1 MAKTQER
8 FKAGDIVTVD
18 SPINAYNDKGSAYRL
33 EAGLTALILDTNQHD
48 LTIYT
53 CGEVLY
59 CPTDVYL
66 RNTT

>member
-1 MAKTQER
+1 MSKVR
-8 FKAGDIVTVD
+8 RRIKRGDVVTVD
-18 SPINAYNDKGSAYRL
+18 SPIKAYDDKGSAYRL
-33 EAGLTALILDTNQHD
+33 DAGLCALVLDTNQHD

-66 RNTT
+66 RSPV

>member
-1 MAKTQER
+1 VTSPQIR
-8 FKAGDIVTVD
+8 TGDIVTVS
-18 SPINAYNDKGSAYRL
+18 SPISAYDDKGRPYRL
-33 EAGLTALILDTNQHD
+33 DVGLNALVLDTNQYD

-66 RNTT
+66 RSTT